1 VSLPEAKAPL
11 LIVEDDAA
19 ALRQLRWTFD
29 EYEVATARD
38 RPEALEQLRTI
49 VFPVVL
55 LDLGLPPEPEG
66 ASEGLAAL
74 REILIRSPDTK
85 VIVVTGRDD
94 REHALRA
101 VELGAYDFYRKPAD
115 ADEIRFLVQRAR
127 QLHDLE
133 QENRRLAR
141 RTPREPLPGIVAT
154 SDAMLRACRMVE
166 LAASS
171 DITVTLVGES
181 GTGKE
186 VLARALHAL
195 SSRASG
201 PLTAI
206 NCAAIPEQLL
216 ESELFGHERGAF
228 TGANR
233 QSIGRFELAN
243 GGLLFLDEVGD
254 IPLPLQVKLLR
265 VLEER
270 VIQRVGGRTD
280 IPLDI
285 RIACATHRDLPAL
298 VTEGGFRE
306 DLYYRIS
313 ELVIEIPPLRE
324 RPQDAL
330 LLAQHFL
337 GRLAENDR
345 ALRGLRPDALAAIA
359 HHTWPGNVRELENR
373 MKRAALMAEGSRISA
388 ADLDLSG
395 VEPGEAPPPTLK
407 DSLREAER
415 QAVERAWG
423 EADGNVSRVAKAL
436 GVSRP
441 TMYKLLREHGL
452 KL

>member
-19 ALRQLRWTFD
+19 ALRQLRWTFE

-38 RPEALEQLRTI
+38 RPEALKHLRTT

-66 ASEGLAAL
+66 ASEGLAVL

-85 VIVVTGRDD
+85 VIVVTGRAD

-115 ADEIRFLVQRAR
+115 ADEIRFLVQRACH
-127 QLHDLE
+127 LHDLE
-133 QENRRLAR
+133 QENRRLATS
-141 RTPREPLPGIVAT
+141 TPREPLPGIVAT

-195 SSRASG
+195 SSRADG
-201 PLTAI
+201 PLVAI

-243 GGLLFLDEVGD
+243 GGMLFLDEVGD

-270 VIQRVGGRTD
+270 IIQRVGGRTD

-285 RIACATHRDLPAL
+285 RIACATHRDLPTLLA
-298 VTEGGFRE
+298 EGSFRE

-337 GRLAENDR
+337 GRLAEDDR

-395 VEPGEAPPPTLK
+395 VEPGAAPPPTLK

-423 EADGNVSRVAKAL
+423 EAAGNVSQVAKAL